1 MALRLLVQSRSA
13 VVAASWNL
21 GGPQNL
27 RSWRSSALAALAP
40 EPAHD
45 EVTRMLSGLREEALD
60 KLVLDLEASQDG

>member
-13 VVAASWNL
+13 VVASWNL

-60 KLVLDLEASQDG
+60 KLVIDLEASQDG